1 MKASL
6 PYKYIT
12 SVKNGKYYVIFDFKD
27 KNNNRK
33 RKWVKT
39 DLPAKCSKKALN
51 AKVDE
56 LVAEFEQSYYGTCVI
71 KSDSDEDSNTGS
83 VKVTKY
89 MTDWLAAVKPD
100 MAKTTHQGYRAVAR
114 GFPHLLK
121 RNIPILHS
129 ARSTTRSFRSIS
141 ISKSARVSRA
151 VRSRSTTS
159 HCTVPM
165 LMRSEWK

>member
-27 KNNNRK
+27 KDNNRK

-83 VKVTKY
+83 VKVT
-89 MTDWLAAVKPD
+89 
-100 MAKTTHQGYRAVAR
+100 
-114 GFPHLLK
+114 
-121 RNIPILHS
+121 II
-129 ARSTTRSFRSIS
+129 IS
-141 ISKSARVSRA
+141 RFAI
-151 VRSRSTTS
+151 
-159 HCTVPM
+159 
-165 LMRSEWK
+165 